1 MKDTA
6 NRLLKLAGA
15 LMLIASAVLALLKQ
29 RLPAA
34 LLAVG
39 ALGCIVSGMNF
50 KRARIDNGA
59 AGGRFAAKTTVEEH
73 GYEYA

>member
-1 MKDTA
+1 MRFKTDALKQGGTLMKDTA

-29 RLPAA
+29 RLPVA

-50 KRARIDNGA
+50 KRRQD
-59 AGGRFAAKTTVEEH
+59 
-73 GYEYA
+73 

>member
-1 MKDTA
+1 MKDMA

-39 ALGCIVSGMNF
+39 ALGCSVSGMNF
-50 KRARIDNGA
+50 KRRQD
-59 AGGRFAAKTTVEEH
+59 
-73 GYEYA
+73 